1 MELWGTSTQVKQLA
15 EVYNDNG
22 QIRPFAAILDLPGGE
37 NTIAVRNTG
46 PLEYPIQCVVEPV
59 NQMGMSGGMGM
70 MGGYGGGGRGMMN
83 PYMGGYGP
91 PPPPGLPPPMP
102 FY

>member
-1 MELWGTSTQVKQLA
+1 
-15 EVYNDNG
+15 
-22 QIRPFAAILDLPGGE
+22 
-37 NTIAVRNTG
+37 
-46 PLEYPIQCVVEPV
+46 VVEPV

-91 PPPPGLPPPMP
+91 PPPGLPPPMP